1 MPECAEDDTFALQQ
15 VPFLKVANDRV
26 LLLTMSESSLMEC
39 QNSVALT
46 EDGRGWID
54 PDAVGSNGKPAVTTL
69 HGTAR
74 ATFRTW
80 AKDDKSGNNR
90 KFDQEAV
97 EMCLLHS
104 RRDMYKVP
112 TIGHT

>member
-46 EDGRGWID
+46 FL
-54 PDAVGSNGKPAVTTL
+54 TT
-69 HGTAR
+69 
-74 ATFRTW
+74 F
-80 AKDDKSGNNR
+80 
-90 KFDQEAV
+90 
-97 EMCLLHS
+97 
-104 RRDMYKVP
+104 
-112 TIGHT
+112 HTDFPHASKIAALPEKKNDNYSQ

>member
-46 EDGRGWID
+46 GRS
-54 PDAVGSNGKPAVTTL
+54 DAHGLEVGV
-69 HGTAR
+69 
-74 ATFRTW
+74 
-80 AKDDKSGNNR
+80 
-90 KFDQEAV
+90 V
-97 EMCLLHS
+97 ESSMENSFL
-104 RRDMYKVP
+104 P
-112 TIGHT
+112 

>member
-46 EDGRGWID
+46 SHCSLLKRVLESRTIQWLRLWL
-54 PDAVGSNGKPAVTTL
+54 AAFFLLV
-69 HGTAR
+69 
-74 ATFRTW
+74 FRVL
-80 AKDDKSGNNR
+80 S
-90 KFDQEAV
+90 
-97 EMCLLHS
+97 S
-104 RRDMYKVP
+104 
-112 TIGHT
+112 

>member
-46 EDGRGWID
+46 V
-54 PDAVGSNGKPAVTTL
+54 DADEFCEV
-69 HGTAR
+69 
-74 ATFRTW
+74 
-80 AKDDKSGNNR
+80 AKRIKIRHEG
-90 KFDQEAV
+90 
-97 EMCLLHS
+97 LL
-104 RRDMYKVP
+104 
-112 TIGHT
+112 

>member
-46 EDGRGWID
+46 
-54 PDAVGSNGKPAVTTL
+54 
-69 HGTAR
+69 
-74 ATFRTW
+74 F
-80 AKDDKSGNNR
+80 DKAACIKGQNLD
-90 KFDQEAV
+90 KGGF
-97 EMCLLHS
+97 
-104 RRDMYKVP
+104 YK
-112 TIGHT
+112 

>member
-46 EDGRGWID
+46 GAREIWLKISF
-54 PDAVGSNGKPAVTTL
+54 AVKSKTCAQKGNLSEFFFAKTL
-69 HGTAR
+69 AFPRKHGYSSHL
-74 ATFRTW
+74 
-80 AKDDKSGNNR
+80 SG
-90 KFDQEAV
+90 
-97 EMCLLHS
+97 
-104 RRDMYKVP
+104 
-112 TIGHT
+112 T